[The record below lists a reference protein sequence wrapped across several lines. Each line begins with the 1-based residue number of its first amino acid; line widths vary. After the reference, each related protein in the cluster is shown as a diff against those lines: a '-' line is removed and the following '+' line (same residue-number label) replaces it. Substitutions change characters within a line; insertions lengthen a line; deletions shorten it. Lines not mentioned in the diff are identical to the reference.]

1 MQPKFRCYMSG
12 VKWKGTIV
20 GCYTCSIQIMRDAIH
35 TGCSRMQHKHDPCN
49 EPSLLTALHCKC
61 LVWCCL
67 RRQAMSM
74 CGIPDRMHRK
84 CMIGVS
90 AVRGIKECSCAA
102 YLAA

>member
-1 MQPKFRCYMSG
+1 
-12 VKWKGTIV
+12 
-20 GCYTCSIQIMRDAIH
+20 
-35 TGCSRMQHKHDPCN
+35 
-49 EPSLLTALHCKC
+49 
-61 LVWCCL
+61 
-67 RRQAMSM
+67 MSM